1 MSGLRRDALIA
12 RRSRLRGPGLR
23 LRIVGVV
30 LAITVVTLSVAALA
44 LVGQL
49 ENSLKK
55 GAEDSFTQEVI
66 DASKQHLALYRKINI
81 EAIGDLAQNP
91 RDRQGLAARRG
102 LIYAN
107 ELFQEQIGATL
118 VTLVAN
124 VDSSGQGVPVIPPGV
139 VEDPSSVPQ
148 AGVLR
153 ALRRHRPDYGFITIG
168 DTQYVRAAI
177 PIGRR
182 SDPVL
187 VVTKAIN
194 EIPGAV
200 HAVQQSLLIAALAGL
215 VLTLLL
221 AIPVSARLVRRLR
234 NLHESALRLAADGSA
249 PELPDDRSSDEIG
262 DLTRTFALMQRRLR
276 HQEEA
281 RRAFVST
288 ASHEL
293 RTPLASLDLM
303 LELLG
308 EDLEAGNVDLEDA
321 QELLARARSQSKRLG
336 RLAAD
341 LLDLSRIDAEVQ
353 LRSEPVELGE
363 LCRAVIAE
371 FELGTQ
377 ERGLLCALRGAE
389 DPLWALGDPG
399 SVARILRILL
409 DNAVR
414 VAPRGSEVVVELNTG
429 PRPSLSVSDTGPGI
443 PAKERE
449 LIFERFKRGHGT
461 GGEAGFGLGLAIGR
475 ELAQRMDGTLQLAES
490 CGPGATFVL
499 TLEPA
504 KAPAPT
510 ESDSVVAI

>member
-1 MSGLRRDALIA
+1 M
-12 RRSRLRGPGLR
+12 
-23 LRIVGVV
+23 RIVGVV
-30 LAITVVTLSVAALA
+30 LAITVATLGVAGLA

-55 GAEDSFTQEVI
+55 GAYNSFTQEVRK
-66 DASKQHLALYRKINI
+66 ASKQHLSLYRKINI
-81 EAIGDLAQNP
+81 YAIGSLAQDP
-91 RDRQGLAARRG
+91 RSKIGRHARSELILANG
-102 LIYAN
+102 
-107 ELFQEQIGATL
+107 LFQEQIGATL
-118 VTLVAN
+118 VTPVAF
-124 VDSSGQGVPVIPPGV
+124 VDNSGHGIPVIPPGV
-139 VEDPSSVPQ
+139 VEDASSVPQ
-148 AGVLR
+148 AGVLQ
-153 ALRRHRPDYGFITIG
+153 ALRRHRTDYGFITIG
-168 DTQYVRAAI
+168 NTQYVRAAI
-177 PIGRR
+177 PILGAAIPI
-182 SDPVL
+182 SGSPDPVL

-303 LELLG
+303 LELLA
-308 EDLEAGNVDLEDA
+308 EDLEAGKVDLEDA

-377 ERGLLCALRGAE
+377 ERGVLCALRGAE
-389 DPLWALGDPG
+389 DPLWAFGDPG

-429 PRPSLSVSDTGPGI
+429 PRPSLSVSDSGPGI
-443 PAKERE
+443 PANERE

-499 TLEPA
+499 TLELA
-504 KAPAPT
+504 KAPAAI